1 MTETTVKELE
11 WFDLETRLREVIYQ
25 QLEIF
30 NKKAREDREAH
41 ATLVSSVHTIEKRL
55 SLAESC
61 VFGDESGN
69 TVLNDLKK
77 KISDIEGSRKRD
89 MVRFD
94 QDVVS
99 FKEQFKALSFQMNG
113 ISDNMKRAEGLQDEL
128 TKDITRVKDLVESHQ
143 SLILREIET
152 INSHFK
158 ELNSNYLDKGLK
170 VEEKMTVTQTKMD
183 EILLN
188 LMKYDRQFE
197 GVKKS
202 LGEIFS
208 SINLIKSNKLDVE
221 IFESERGKVDNKL
234 QELFKDAQD
243 AKSGFIIRDSFMD
256 KFIPL
261 QTAGLISDAL
271 NFCLDPFSRKR
282 LAEYENMLLKELH
295 SEALNV
301 GSNPTRENA
310 IAKILESI
318 KHVEQRKTEILIEKP
333 KEAAPVAVRTVESSK
348 NPVKVAKD
356 TKYHENYVS
365 KSDMLDVFEKYC
377 ETKVEPLLQKVK
389 LEVADK
395 FEGLKKLITTCENEG
410 MLFSQQVLRE
420 VEELKAKEIKDI
432 QNLEMFFTELKEAE
446 GGIMIK
452 IKKNEENIANCSF
465 LLVTLVENAQIDLA
479 LLAQDEEIK
488 GNSFI
493 KPIFDPPQK
502 RGVALNSNNVLMPM
516 RPSLPKVPSILYRNK
531 EFQRKDLIEMKEKML
546 KLSWE
551 STKATIPWKQKEF
564 ENLVVEACH
573 GVKAFGE
580 DSTFEVSNVQNSREG
595 LPNVISPSFR
605 TRTPSNNNRK
615 IRIV

>member
-41 ATLVSSVHTIEKRL
+41 ASLVSSVQSIDKRL

-89 MVRFD
+89 IVRFD

-99 FKEQFKALSFQMNG
+99 FKEQFKALSFQING
-113 ISDNMKRAEGLQDEL
+113 TSDNMKRVEGLQDEL
-128 TKDITRVKDLVESHQ
+128 TKDITRVKDLVENHQ

-152 INSHFK
+152 INSHFR

-170 VEEKMTVTQTKMD
+170 VEEKMTVTQSKLD
-183 EILLN
+183 DVLLN

-202 LGEIFS
+202 LGEIYS
-208 SINLIKSNKLDVE
+208 TINLIKSNKLELEV
-221 IFESERGKVDNKL
+221 FESERVKVDSKL
-234 QELFKDAQD
+234 QELFRDSQD
-243 AKSGFIIRDSFMD
+243 AKTGFIVRDSFID

-261 QTAGLISDAL
+261 QTVGLISDAL
-271 NFCLDPFSRKR
+271 NYCLDPFSRKR
-282 LAEYENMLLKELH
+282 LAEYENLLLKELH

-301 GSNPTRENA
+301 GNNPSRENA

-318 KHVEQRKTEILIEKP
+318 KHVEQRKTEILLEKP
-333 KEAAPVAVRTVESSK
+333 KEATPVAVRTAESGKSPGK
-348 NPVKVAKD
+348 SAKD

-365 KSDMLDVFEKYC
+365 KSDMLEIFKKYC
-377 ETKVEPLLQKVK
+377 ETKVEPILQKVK
-389 LEVADK
+389 LEVIEK

-446 GGIMIK
+446 GGILGK
-452 IKKNEENIANCSF
+452 IKKNEENIVNCSF

-479 LLAQDEEIK
+479 LLAQEEESK
-488 GNSFI
+488 VSSFI
-493 KPIFDPPQK
+493 KQKCDPPQK
-502 RGVALNSNNVLMPM
+502 RGVALNSNNVLMPV
-516 RPSLPKVPSILYRNK
+516 RATAPKVPSILYRNR

-546 KLSWE
+546 KLSWD
-551 STKATIPWKQKEF
+551 STKSTIPWKQKEF
-564 ENLVVEACH
+564 ENLVVEACQTMR
-573 GVKAFGE
+573 AFGDE
-580 DSTFEVSNVQNSREG
+580 STFEISNLQNSKESF
-595 LPNVISPSFR
+595 PNMISPSIR
-605 TRTPSNNNRK
+605 TRTPNNNRK

>member
-41 ATLVSSVHTIEKRL
+41 ATLVSSVQAIEKRL

-61 VFGDESGN
+61 VFGEDSGN

-99 FKEQFKALSFQMNG
+99 FKEQFKALSFQING
-113 ISDNMKRAEGLQDEL
+113 TSDNMKRVESLQDEL
-128 TKDITRVKDLVESHQ
+128 TRDITRVKDLVESHQ

-170 VEEKMTVTQTKMD
+170 VEEKMTVTLSKMD
-183 EILLN
+183 DILLN

-202 LGEIFS
+202 LGEIYS
-208 SINLIKSNKLDVE
+208 TINLIKSNKLELEV
-221 IFESERGKVDNKL
+221 FETERVKVDSKL
-234 QELFKDAQD
+234 QELFRDAQD
-243 AKSGFIIRDSFMD
+243 AKTGFIVRDSFID
-256 KFIPL
+256 KFVPL
-261 QTAGLISDAL
+261 QTVGLISDAL
-271 NFCLDPFSRKR
+271 NYCLDPFSRKR
-282 LAEYENMLLKELH
+282 LAEYENLLLKELH

-301 GSNPTRENA
+301 GNNPTRENA
-310 IAKILESI
+310 IAKILENI
-318 KHVEQRKTEILIEKP
+318 KHVEQRKTEILLEKP
-333 KEAAPVAVRTVESSK
+333 KEATPVAVRAAESSK
-348 NPVKVAKD
+348 SPAKASKD
-356 TKYHENYVS
+356 SKYHENYVS
-365 KSDMLDVFEKYC
+365 KSDMLEIFEKYC
-377 ETKVEPLLQKVK
+377 ETKVEPILQKVK
-389 LEVADK
+389 LEVIEK

-420 VEELKAKEIKDI
+420 VEELKAKEVKDI
-432 QNLEMFFTELKEAE
+432 QNLEMFFTELKETE
-446 GGIMIK
+446 GGILGK
-452 IKKNEENIANCSF
+452 IKKNEENIVNCSF

-479 LLAQDEEIK
+479 LLAQDEEVK
-488 GNSFI
+488 GNSFS
-493 KPIFDPPQK
+493 KPKFDPPQK

-516 RPSLPKVPSILYRNK
+516 RPSIPKVPSILYRNK

-546 KLSWE
+546 KLSWD

-564 ENLVVEACH
+564 ENLVVEACQTI
-573 GVKAFGE
+573 KAFGDE
-580 DSTFEVSNVQNSREG
+580 STFEVSNLQNSKES
-595 LPNVISPSFR
+595 LPNVISPSIR
-605 TRTPSNNNRK
+605 TRTPNNNRK
-615 IRIV
+615 LRIV